1 VNPVCPYC
9 RTELGTAEEERLDC
23 PGCGTP
29 HHPECFAENGGCTVF
44 GCSKAP
50 LDEPKV
56 HVTGTELNRSPA
68 LLQPAPSPQITRTA
82 GFSILHLSGPM
93 QPEGAQ
99 SSPGQ
104 GAPSS
109 PPPPPPMTGT
119 GALPPPRPPT
129 RGVYAP
135 LRPQD
140 VIRGAGTSKSRQ
152 VYVLLGVFLGIF
164 GVHNFYAGY
173 IQRAVSQLCI
183 TLLTCFWGAAVSW
196 IWAIVEVCVISS
208 DYDGVEFT

>member
-9 RTELGTAEEERLDC
+9 RTEIGPAEAERLDC

-50 LDEPKV
+50 LDEPKISV
-56 HVTGTELNRSPA
+56 SGSELRPDSPA
-68 LLQPAPSPQITRTA
+68 VRPVPGPQMTHTSN
-82 GFSILHLSGPM
+82 FSILQLSGPS
-93 QPEGAQ
+93 QPAEPQNA
-99 SSPGQ
+99 PAQ
-104 GAPSS
+104 GAM
-109 PPPPPPMTGT
+109 PPPPPPVTGT
-119 GALPPPRPPT
+119 GVPPPPLAPT

-140 VIRGAGTSKSRQ
+140 LLPGTQPRKSRQ

-173 IQRAVSQLCI
+173 IQRAVSQLCL
-183 TLLTCFWGAAVSW
+183 TLLTCFYGAILSW
-196 IWAIVEVCVISS
+196 IWAIVEICVINKDSE
-208 DYDGVEFT
+208 GMEFT